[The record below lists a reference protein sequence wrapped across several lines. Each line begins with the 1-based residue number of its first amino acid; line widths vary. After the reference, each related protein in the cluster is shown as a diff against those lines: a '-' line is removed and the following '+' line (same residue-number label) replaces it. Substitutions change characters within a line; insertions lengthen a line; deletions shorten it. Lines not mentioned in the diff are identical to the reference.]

1 VLNIN
6 TCKNKI
12 VCSCGTYINL
22 YKSPKI
28 GKNMK
33 QTIERYLDGSSD
45 AKNYLLEKIERLHNY
60 SISNHEALVL
70 LYKRYGKPII

>member
-1 VLNIN
+1 
-6 TCKNKI
+6 
-12 VCSCGTYINL
+12 
-22 YKSPKI
+22 
-28 GKNMK
+28 MK

-70 LYKRYGKPII
+70 LYKGYGKPII